1 MTTEKYRK
9 LQFKKVKTLYCEYKT
24 KVKFI
29 KPNGETNWLDIS
41 NDEFINIVELL
52 TKSKT
57 NKNCYGEIQFNKEEI
72 IK

>member
-1 MTTEKYRK
+1 MTTSEYRK
-9 LQFKKVKTLYCEYKT
+9 IEFKKVKTIYSETKT

-29 KPNGETNWLDIS
+29 KPNGDTNWLDIS

-52 TKSKT
+52 TKSKV
-57 NKNCYGEIQFNKEEI
+57 NKNCYGEIEFNKQEI